1 MSINKIKAADVSPH
15 SCQPDPNEATFL
27 IKGLNRNFLIMI
39 KKFSYRTVSV
49 FESKIRVFIIIII
62 IIVYTTFLES
72 CLLLKSSLSIYI
84 YIFKF
89 YFTILKKEGIF
100 STVAASMHHPVRK
113 TLQVCLT
120 E

>member
-1 MSINKIKAADVSPH
+1 MFRLTLVNLIPMKRLFK
-15 SCQPDPNEATFL
+15 

-39 KKFSYRTVSV
+39 RKFSHRTVSV
-49 FESKIRVFIIIII
+49 FESKIRVAFF
-62 IIVYTTFLES
+62 YYYY
-72 CLLLKSSLSIYI
+72 CLHNFSGIMFAIKVIFKYIYI